1 MEMLNGSGD
10 YLGNE
15 KLHGYCVID
24 LMKLM
29 LALKIALA
37 NEASLFK
44 RYHRFDCRSVMYSK
58 KIYRYEPDADIYS
71 DMNARSAPSPRMRPM
86 QRCNIASKP
95 WRRSQLGCRASRRMV
110 RSLMT
115 RPNAGWP
122 SGWWTGNPP

>member
-10 YLGNE
+10 YLENE

-58 KIYRYEPDADIYS
+58 K
-71 DMNARSAPSPRMRPM
+71 
-86 QRCNIASKP
+86 NI
-95 WRRSQLGCRASRRMV
+95 
-110 RSLMT
+110 SL
-115 RPNAGWP
+115 
-122 SGWWTGNPP
+122 